1 MPFGTKT
8 LNDGKKIPAIAFG
21 TGSRYKMMDV
31 TRFVEQAIDVGF
43 THIDTAQCALRD
55 RGRVVLRVLSASTNS
70 SHTQSSSERQSRS
83 AVWRGL
89 RCMSPRNRTGPEGRC
104 TKTSRTVCP
113 KCLGLKFVDLYLIH
127 NPRFFNDLD
136 SVWREF
142 EAIQEAGLAKSIGV
156 SNFTLKPLQSLV
168 RNARV
173 IPAVNQIEFHPYN
186 WAQNKEMVEWSTEQ
200 GILTAGY
207 SSLTSITKYPGGPV
221 DAPVAAAAARHGIS
235 PTQVL
240 LLWARAKG
248 VVIVTTTSNKGR
260 LEEYLATG
268 DLPPLSPE
276 EVAAIDEAGAQGP
289 PTTVWSRL
297 ADSGHAAKFALGTAV
312 MRNRGTAKVFA
323 LALFCAVGWYGLRAM
338 WAVCEHVRS

>member
-104 TKTSRTVCP
+104 TKTLRIVCP

-142 EAIQEAGLAKSIGV
+142 EAIQEAGLAKSIG
-156 SNFTLKPLQSLV
+156 
-168 RNARV
+168 
-173 IPAVNQIEFHPYN
+173 IEFHPYN

-323 LALFCAVGWYGLRAM
+323 LALLCAVGWYGLRAM
-338 WAVCEHVRS
+338 WTVCEHVRS